1 MIKFVKLNVTKH
13 LPILLELNIA
23 YFEWIAEEGEK
34 YLNISFESILGS
46 PHSYAAMILDELEI
60 YQPPGGVFYLL
71 KEKDDFIGMC
81 ALKKLYRDTGEV
93 KRMFI
98 KSDYR
103 GKGYGKKMIER
114 LIKKS
119 QALGYKALR
128 LDSGPFMKAAQKI
141 YRSYGFEEID
151 EYPEAEV
158 PKELRHDWSFLEKK
172 L

>member
-1 MIKFVKLNVTKH
+1 MIEFVKLNVSKH
-13 LPILLELNIA
+13 LPILLELNVA

-34 YLNISFESILGS
+34 YLKISFESVMGS

-71 KEKDDFIGMC
+71 KVKDDYIGMC

-93 KRMFI
+93 KRMYI
-98 KSDYR
+98 KSEYR
-103 GKGYGKKMIER
+103 GKGYGKKMLEK
-114 LIKKS
+114 LIKKG
-119 QALGYKALR
+119 QDLGYKALR
-128 LDSGPFMKAAQKI
+128 LDTGPFMKAAQKL
-141 YRSYGFEEID
+141 YRSYGFEEIA

-158 PKELRHDWSFLEKK
+158 PKKIRENWSFMEKK